1 MKVEIW
7 SDVMCPFCYIGKR
20 HFEKAMEVLPFK
32 NEIDVEW
39 KSYQLNPEYHN
50 TSNETVYDYLSRSKG
65 MPVEQAKQMTKQVS
79 DMAADAGLTIN
90 FDKNIPANT
99 FDAHRLIHLA
109 AKHNLQDLA
118 EEKLFE
124 AHFVRGLNIGEH
136 AVLLQLAQEMGLDRE
151 ESSAVLQ
158 GAQFAEAVR
167 YDVYESQN
175 LGIRGVPYF
184 VMDRK
189 YGVSGAQ
196 PVQAFTDALT
206 KSFAE
211 WKSAQPK
218 TNLTSLNQN
227 DGATCDEKGC
237 ALE

>member
-20 HFEKAMEVLPFK
+20 HFEQAIEKLPFK
-32 NEIDVEW
+32 NEIEVDW
-39 KSYQLNPEYHN
+39 KSFQLNPEYHN
-50 TSNETVYDYLSRSKG
+50 TNKETVYDYLSRSKG
-65 MPVEQAKQMTKQVS
+65 MPVEQAKQMTKQVV
-79 DMAADAGLTIN
+79 DMAANAGLTID

-99 FDAHRLIHLA
+99 FNAHRLIHLA

-124 AHFVRGLNIGEH
+124 AHFVNSKNIGETDVLVDLAVEIGLDKAEAV
-136 AVLLQLAQEMGLDRE
+136 AVLNSD
-151 ESSAVLQ
+151 
-158 GAQFAEAVR
+158 QFAEAVR
-167 YDVYESQN
+167 YDIYESQN

-206 KSFAE
+206 QSFTE

-218 TNLTSLNQN
+218 TTLTSLNKN
-227 DGATCDEKGC
+227 DDAVCDENGC
-237 ALE
+237 EI

>member
-20 HFEKAMEVLPFK
+20 HFEQAIEKLPFK
-32 NEIDVEW
+32 SEIKVDW

-50 TSNETVYDYLSRSKG
+50 TNNETVYEYLSRSKG
-65 MPVEQAKQMTKQVS
+65 VSIEQAKQMTKQVV
-79 DMAADAGLTIN
+79 DMADNAGLTID

-99 FDAHRLIHLA
+99 FNAHRLIHLA
-109 AKHNLQDLA
+109 AKHNLQDFA

-124 AHFVRGLNIGEH
+124 THFVQSRNIGEIS
-136 AVLLQLAQEMGLDRE
+136 VLVDLAEEIGLDKLE
-151 ESSAVLQ
+151 AEQVL
-158 GAQFAEAVR
+158 ASDQFAEAVR
-167 YDVYESQN
+167 YDIYESQN
-175 LGIRGVPYF
+175 LGIHGVPYF

-206 KSFAE
+206 QSFTE
-211 WKSAQPK
+211 WKSSQPK
-218 TNLTSLNQN
+218 TTLTSLNKN
-227 DGATCDEKGC
+227 DDAICDENGC
-237 ALE
+237 EI

>member
-20 HFEKAMEVLPFK
+20 HFEQAIEKLPFK
-32 NEIDVEW
+32 NEIVVDW

-50 TSNETVYDYLSRSKG
+50 TNNETIYDYLSRSKG
-65 MPVEQAKQMTKQVS
+65 MPIEQAKQMTKQVVE
-79 DMAADAGLTIN
+79 MASNAGLSID
-90 FDKNIPANT
+90 FDHNVPANT
-99 FDAHRLIHLA
+99 FNAHRLIHLA

-124 AHFVRGLNIGEH
+124 AHFVRSRNLGETSVLVDV
-136 AVLLQLAQEMGLDRE
+136 AVEIGLDKIE
-151 ESSAVLQ
+151 AEQVLNSD
-158 GAQFAEAVR
+158 QFAEAVR

-184 VMDRK
+184 VLDRK

-196 PVQAFTDALT
+196 PVQAFADALT
-206 KSFAE
+206 QSFME
-211 WKSAQPK
+211 WKNAQPK
-218 TNLTSLNQN
+218 ATITSLNTTDDAMC
-227 DGATCDEKGC
+227 DGDNCKI
-237 ALE
+237 

>member
-1 MKVEIW
+1 MMKVEIW

-20 HFEKAMEVLPFK
+20 HFEQAIEKLPFK
-32 NEIDVEW
+32 NEIEVDW
-39 KSYQLNPEYHN
+39 KSFQLNPEYHN
-50 TSNETVYDYLSRSKG
+50 TNNETVYDYLSRSKG
-65 MPVEQAKQMTKQVS
+65 MPVEQAKQMTKQVV
-79 DMAADAGLTIN
+79 DMAANAGLSID

-99 FDAHRLIHLA
+99 FNAHRLIHLA

-124 AHFVRGLNIGEH
+124 AHFINSKNIGETDVLVDL
-136 AVLLQLAQEMGLDRE
+136 AVEIGLDKDE
-151 ESSAVLQ
+151 AMTVLNSNE
-158 GAQFAEAVR
+158 FAEAVR
-167 YDVYESQN
+167 YDIYESQN

-206 KSFAE
+206 QSFNE
-211 WKSAQPK
+211 WKETQPK
-218 TNLTSLNQN
+218 TTLTSLNKN
-227 DGATCDEKGC
+227 DDAVCDENGC
-237 ALE
+237 EI

>member
-20 HFEKAMEVLPFK
+20 HFEQAIEKLPFK
-32 NEIDVEW
+32 NEIEVDW

-50 TSNETVYDYLSRSKG
+50 TNNETVYEYLSRSKG
-65 MPVEQAKQMTKQVS
+65 MPIEQAKQMTKQVV
-79 DMAADAGLTIN
+79 DMAENAGLKID

-99 FDAHRLIHLA
+99 FNAHRLIHLA
-109 AKHNLQDLA
+109 SKHNLQDLA

-124 AHFVRGLNIGEH
+124 AHFVKSRNIGETSVLVDV
-136 AVLLQLAQEMGLDRE
+136 AVEIGLDKAEAE
-151 ESSAVLQ
+151 EVLNSD
-158 GAQFAEAVR
+158 QFAEAVR

-184 VMDRK
+184 VTDRK

-206 KSFAE
+206 QSFRE
-211 WKSAQPK
+211 WKEAQPK
-218 TNLTSLNQN
+218 TTITSLNKN
-227 DGATCDEKGC
+227 DDAICDENGC
-237 ALE
+237 EI

>member
-20 HFEKAMEVLPFK
+20 HFEQAIEKLPFK
-32 NEIDVEW
+32 DEIVVNW

-50 TSNETVYDYLSRSKG
+50 TNNETIYDYLSRSKG
-65 MPVEQAKQMTKQVS
+65 MPIEQAKQMTRQVV
-79 DMAADAGLTIN
+79 DMAENAGLTIN
-90 FDKNIPANT
+90 FDTNVPANT

-109 AKHNLQDLA
+109 SKYGLQDLA

-124 AHFVRGLNIGEH
+124 AHFVNSRNIGEKE
-136 AVLLQLAQEMGLDRE
+136 VLIDIAGEMGLDKNE
-151 ESSAVLQ
+151 AEQVLN
-158 GAQFAEAVR
+158 ANQFAEAVR
-167 YDVYESQN
+167 YDIYESQN

-196 PVQAFTDALT
+196 PVEAFTEALT
-206 KSFAE
+206 QSFKE
-211 WKSAQPK
+211 WKETQPK
-218 TNLTSLNQN
+218 TILTSLNKN
-227 DGATCDEKGC
+227 DDAICDENGC
-237 ALE
+237 EI

>member
-20 HFEKAMEVLPFK
+20 HFEQAIEKLPFK
-32 NEIDVEW
+32 NEIEVDW

-65 MPVEQAKQMTKQVS
+65 MPIEQAKQMTKQVS
-79 DMAADAGLTIN
+79 DMAANAGLTID

-109 AKHNLQDLA
+109 AKHGLQDLA

-124 AHFVRGLNIGEH
+124 AHFVNSKNIGEYN
-136 AVLLQLAQEMGLDRE
+136 VLVELAIQIGLDKSE
-151 ESSAVLQ
+151 AESVLKSD
-158 GAQFAEAVR
+158 QFAEAVR

-206 KSFAE
+206 QSFTE
-211 WKSAQPK
+211 WKEIQPK
-218 TNLTSLNQN
+218 TTLTSLNKNN
-227 DGATCDEKGC
+227 DAICDENGC
-237 ALE
+237 EI

>member
-20 HFEKAMEVLPFK
+20 HFEQAIEKLPFT
-32 NEIDVEW
+32 NEIEVDW

-50 TSNETVYDYLSRSKG
+50 TNNETIYDYLSRSKG
-65 MPVEQAKQMTKQVS
+65 MPIEQAKQMTKQVVE
-79 DMAADAGLTIN
+79 MASNAGLTMD
-90 FDKNIPANT
+90 FDKNVPANT

-109 AKHNLQDLA
+109 AKHGLQDLA

-124 AHFVRGLNIGEH
+124 AHFVKGLNLGE
-136 AVLLQLAQEMGLDRE
+136 ASVLLDVAEEIGLDRTE
-151 ESSAVLQ
+151 AESVLK
-158 GAQFAEAVR
+158 GDEFAEAVR

-206 KSFAE
+206 QSFTE
-211 WKSAQPK
+211 WKEAQPK
-218 TNLTSLNQN
+218 TQITSLNKNN
-227 DGATCDEKGC
+227 DAVCDENGC
-237 ALE
+237 EI

>member
-20 HFEKAMEVLPFK
+20 HFEQAMEKLPFK
-32 NEIDVEW
+32 NEIEVDW

-50 TSNETVYDYLSRSKG
+50 TTDETIYDYLSRSKG
-65 MPVEQAKQMTKQVS
+65 MPIEQAKQMTKQVVE
-79 DMAADAGLTIN
+79 MAENAGLTID
-90 FDKNIPANT
+90 FDHNKPANT
-99 FDAHRLIHLA
+99 FNAHRLIHLA
-109 AKHNLQDLA
+109 AKYNLQDLA

-124 AHFVRGLNIGEH
+124 AHFVNSRNIGDD
-136 AVLLQLAQEMGLDRE
+136 AVLVDVAVEIGLDQAE
-151 ESSAVLQ
+151 TEQVLQ
-158 GAQFAEAVR
+158 SDQFAEAVR

-175 LGIRGVPYF
+175 LGIQGVPYF

-206 KSFAE
+206 QSFKE
-211 WKSAQPK
+211 WKETQPK
-218 TNLTSLNQN
+218 TTLTSLNTNN
-227 DGATCDEKGC
+227 DAICDENGC
-237 ALE
+237 EV

>member
-20 HFEKAMEVLPFK
+20 HFEQAIEKLPFK
-32 NEIDVEW
+32 DEIVVDW
-39 KSYQLNPEYHN
+39 KSYQLNPEYQN
-50 TSNETVYDYLSRSKG
+50 TNNETVYEYLAVNKG
-65 MPVEQAKQMTKQVS
+65 MPVEQAKQMTKQVV
-79 DMAADAGLTIN
+79 DMAANAGLKID

-99 FDAHRLIHLA
+99 FNAHRLIHLA

-124 AHFVRGLNIGEH
+124 AHFVTGVNIGENNVLVDL
-136 AVLLQLAQEMGLDRE
+136 AVEIGLDKSE
-151 ESSAVLQ
+151 AESVLNSDE
-158 GAQFAEAVR
+158 FAEAVR
-167 YDVYESQN
+167 YDIYESQN

-196 PVQAFTDALT
+196 PVEAFTDALT
-206 KSFAE
+206 QSFTA
-211 WKSAQPK
+211 WKETQPK
-218 TNLTSLNQN
+218 TTLTSLNKN
-227 DGATCDEKGC
+227 DDAICDENGC
-237 ALE
+237 EI

>member
-20 HFEKAMEVLPFK
+20 HFEQAIDKLPFK
-32 NEIDVEW
+32 DEVEVVW

-50 TSNETVYDYLSRSKG
+50 PNNETVYDYLSRSKG
-65 MPVEQAKQMTKQVS
+65 MPVEQAKAMTKQVS
-79 DMAADAGLTIN
+79 DMAMHAGLTIN
-90 FDKNIPANT
+90 FDQNIPANT

-124 AHFVRGLNIGEH
+124 AHFVNGQNIGELP
-136 AVLLQLAQEMGLDRE
+136 VLLALAVEIGLDRTE
-151 ESSAVLQ
+151 AEHVLKSND
-158 GAQFAEAVR
+158 FAEAVR
-167 YDVYESQN
+167 YDIYESQN

-196 PVQAFTDALT
+196 PVEAFEEALS
-206 KSFAE
+206 KSFEE
-211 WKSAQPK
+211 WKEAQPK
-218 TNLTSLNQN
+218 TAIMSLNKN
-227 DGATCDEKGC
+227 KDTICDDDSC
-237 ALE
+237 AI

>member
-20 HFEKAMEVLPFK
+20 HFEEAIEKLPFK
-32 NEIDVEW
+32 NEIVVDW

-50 TSNETVYDYLSRSKG
+50 TNNETVYDYLSRSKG
-65 MPVEQAKQMTKQVS
+65 MPIEQAKQMTKQVIA
-79 DMAADAGLTIN
+79 MGENAGLKLD
-90 FDKNIPANT
+90 FDTNVPANT
-99 FDAHRLIHLA
+99 FNAHRLIHLA
-109 AKHNLQDLA
+109 AKHDLQDLA

-124 AHFVRGLNIGEH
+124 AHFTQSKNIGEN
-136 AVLLQLAQEMGLDRE
+136 AVLIEIATAIGLDKE
-151 ESSAVLQ
+151 EAEKVLNSDE
-158 GAQFAEAVR
+158 FAEAVR
-167 YDVYESQN
+167 YDIYESQN

-206 KSFAE
+206 QSFQE
-211 WKSAQPK
+211 WKEAQPK
-218 TNLTSLNQN
+218 TMLTSLNKN
-227 DGATCDEKGC
+227 DDAICDENGC
-237 ALE
+237 EL

>member
-20 HFEKAMEVLPFK
+20 HFEQAIDKLPFK
-32 NEIDVEW
+32 DEIVVDW

-50 TSNETVYDYLSRSKG
+50 TNNETIYDYLSRSKG
-65 MPVEQAKQMTKQVS
+65 MPIEQAKQMTKQVV
-79 DMAADAGLTIN
+79 DMAANAGLTIN
-90 FDKNIPANT
+90 FDTNVPANT

-109 AKHNLQDLA
+109 AKNGLQDLA

-124 AHFVRGLNIGEH
+124 AHFVNSRNIGEKD
-136 AVLLQLAQEMGLDRE
+136 VLIDIASEIGLDKNE
-151 ESSAVLQ
+151 TEQVLN
-158 GAQFAEAVR
+158 GDQFAEAVR
-167 YDVYESQN
+167 YDIYESQN

-196 PVQAFTDALT
+196 PVEAFTEALT
-206 KSFAE
+206 QSFTE

-218 TNLTSLNQN
+218 TQITSLNTNN
-227 DGATCDEKGC
+227 DAVCDENGC
-237 ALE
+237 EI

>member
-20 HFEKAMEVLPFK
+20 HFEQAIEKLPFK
-32 NEIDVEW
+32 NEIEVDW

-50 TSNETVYDYLSRSKG
+50 TNNETVYDYLSRSKG
-65 MPVEQAKQMTKQVS
+65 MPIEQAKQMTKQVV
-79 DMAADAGLTIN
+79 DMAASAGLTMD
-90 FDKNIPANT
+90 FDANIPANT
-99 FDAHRLIHLA
+99 FNAHRLIHLA

-124 AHFVRGLNIGEH
+124 AHFVNSKNIGETNVLIDL
-136 AVLLQLAQEMGLDRE
+136 AVEIGLDKDE
-151 ESSAVLQ
+151 AESVLN
-158 GAQFAEAVR
+158 GNEFAEAVR
-167 YDVYESQN
+167 YDIYESQN

-206 KSFAE
+206 KSFTE
-211 WKSAQPK
+211 WKESQPK
-218 TNLTSLNQN
+218 TRLTSLNKN
-227 DGATCDEKGC
+227 DDAVCDENGC
-237 ALE
+237 EI

>member
-20 HFEKAMEVLPFK
+20 HFEQAIEKLPFK

-50 TSNETVYDYLSRSKG
+50 TNNENIYDYLSRSKG
-65 MPVEQAKQMTKQVS
+65 MPIEQAKQMTKQVVE
-79 DMAADAGLTIN
+79 MASNAGLTMN

-109 AKHNLQDLA
+109 AKHDLQDFA

-124 AHFVRGLNIGEH
+124 AHFVKGLNLGEKS
-136 AVLLQLAQEMGLDRE
+136 VLLDVAEEIGLDRQE
-151 ESSAVLQ
+151 AEAVLN
-158 GAQFAEAVR
+158 GNEFAEAVR
-167 YDVYESQN
+167 YDIYESQN

-189 YGVSGAQ
+189 FGVSGAQ
-196 PVQAFTDALT
+196 PVEAFSDALT
-206 KSFAE
+206 QSFTE

-218 TNLTSLNQN
+218 TQITSLNKN
-227 DGATCDEKGC
+227 DDAICDENGC
-237 ALE
+237 EI

>member
-20 HFEKAMEVLPFK
+20 HFEQAIETLPFK
-32 NEIDVEW
+32 NEIEVDW

-50 TSNETVYDYLSRSKG
+50 TNNETVYDYLSRSKG
-65 MPVEQAKQMTKQVS
+65 MPVEQARQMTKQVV
-79 DMAADAGLTIN
+79 DMAANAGLTID
-90 FDKNIPANT
+90 FDTNIPANT
-99 FDAHRLIHLA
+99 FNAHRLIHLA

-124 AHFVRGLNIGEH
+124 AHFVKAKNIGETSVLVDVAIEIGLDKAEAE
-136 AVLLQLAQEMGLDRE
+136 AVLAGD
-151 ESSAVLQ
+151 
-158 GAQFAEAVR
+158 QFAEAVR
-167 YDVYESQN
+167 YDIYESQN

-196 PVQAFTDALT
+196 PIQAFTEALT
-206 KSFAE
+206 QSFKE
-211 WKSAQPK
+211 WKEAQPK
-218 TNLTSLNQN
+218 TKLTSLNKTG
-227 DGATCDEKGC
+227 DAICDENGC
-237 ALE
+237 EI

>member
-20 HFEKAMEVLPFK
+20 HFEQAIDRLPFK
-32 NEIDVEW
+32 NEIEVDW

-50 TSNETVYDYLSRSKG
+50 TNNETVYEYLSRSKG
-65 MPVEQAKQMTKQVS
+65 MPIEQAKQMTKQVV
-79 DMAADAGLTIN
+79 DMASNAGLTID

-99 FDAHRLIHLA
+99 FNAHRLIHLA

-124 AHFVRGLNIGEH
+124 AHFVQSRNIGETS
-136 AVLLQLAQEMGLDRE
+136 VLVDVAGEIGLDKAEAE
-151 ESSAVLQ
+151 EVLNSD
-158 GAQFAEAVR
+158 QFAEAVR
-167 YDVYESQN
+167 YDVYESQS

-206 KSFAE
+206 QSFTE
-211 WKSAQPK
+211 WKETQPK
-218 TNLTSLNQN
+218 STLTSLNKT
-227 DGATCDEKGC
+227 DDAVCDENGC
-237 ALE
+237 EI

>member
-20 HFEKAMEVLPFK
+20 HFEQAIEKLPFK
-32 NEIDVEW
+32 NEIEVDW

-50 TSNETVYDYLSRSKG
+50 TNNETVYDYLSRSKG
-65 MPVEQAKQMTKQVS
+65 MPIEQAKQMTKQVV
-79 DMAADAGLTIN
+79 DMASNAGLSID
-90 FDKNIPANT
+90 FDNNIPANT
-99 FDAHRLIHLA
+99 FNAHRLIHLA

-124 AHFVRGLNIGEH
+124 AHFIKSKNIGEESVLIDL
-136 AVLLQLAQEMGLDRE
+136 AVEIGLERSEAE
-151 ESSAVLQ
+151 EVLKSD
-158 GAQFAEAVR
+158 QFAEAVR

-189 YGVSGAQ
+189 YGVSGA
-196 PVQAFTDALT
+196 
-206 KSFAE
+206 
-211 WKSAQPK
+211 
-218 TNLTSLNQN
+218 
-227 DGATCDEKGC
+227 
-237 ALE
+237 

>member
-20 HFEKAMEVLPFK
+20 HFEQAIEKLSFK
-32 NEIDVEW
+32 NEIEVDW

-50 TSNETVYDYLSRSKG
+50 TNNETVYDYLSRSKG
-65 MPVEQAKQMTKQVS
+65 MPIEQAKQMTKQVV
-79 DMAADAGLTIN
+79 DMAANAGLTID
-90 FDKNIPANT
+90 FDANIPANT
-99 FDAHRLIHLA
+99 FNAHRLIHLA

-124 AHFVRGLNIGEH
+124 AHFVNSKNIGENDVLVEL
-136 AVLLQLAQEMGLDRE
+136 AVEIGLNRAEAE
-151 ESSAVLQ
+151 EVLK
-158 GAQFAEAVR
+158 GDEFAEAVR
-167 YDVYESQN
+167 YDIYESQN

-196 PVQAFTDALT
+196 PAQAFTDALT
-206 KSFAE
+206 QSFTE
-211 WKSAQPK
+211 WKETQPK
-218 TNLTSLNQN
+218 TTLTSLNKN
-227 DGATCDEKGC
+227 DDAVCDENGC
-237 ALE
+237 EI